1 MSGLVPYLFF
11 PGNAA
16 EALTFY
22 QGVFGGDLK
31 MFTYAQFGRTD
42 GPGEAIAHGQLAGV
56 VELFASDAAADEDAV
71 HIVGATFSLL
81 GTAAPGTLHEWFTAL
96 AEGGIITD
104 ALQER
109 PWGDVDGQLTD
120 RYGIRW
126 LIGYQQAG
134 LGTSGN

>member
-22 QGVFGGDLK
+22 RYVFGGGLQLL
-31 MFTYAQFGRTD
+31 TYEQFGRTD
-42 GPGEAIAHGQLAGV
+42 GPGDAIAHGQLSGLV
-56 VELFASDAAADEDAV
+56 DLFASDAAGDEDAV

-81 GTAAPGTLHEWFTAL
+81 GTADSETLQQWFAAL
-96 AEGGIITD
+96 ADGGNITD
-104 ALQER
+104 PLQKR
-109 PWGDVDGQLTD
+109 PWGDFDGQVTD

-126 LIGYQQAG
+126 LIGYQE
-134 LGTSGN
+134 S

>member
-22 QGVFGGDLK
+22 SGVFGGELTL
-31 MFTYAQFGRTD
+31 FTYEQFSRTD
-42 GPGEAIAHGQLAGV
+42 GPGDAIAHGMVSGA
-56 VELFASDAAADEDAV
+56 VELFGADAGPNQDAV

-81 GTAAPGTLHEWFTAL
+81 GTAEPDVLREWFDAL
-96 AEGGIITD
+96 AVGGRIVD
-104 ALQER
+104 PLQKR
-109 PWGDVDGQLTD
+109 PWGDFDGQVTD

-126 LIGYQQAG
+126 LIGYQEPAD
-134 LGTSGN
+134 

>member
-22 QGVFGGDLK
+22 RDVFGGELQLL
-31 MFTYAQFGRTD
+31 TYEQFGRTD
-42 GPGEAIAHGQLAGV
+42 GPGDAIAHGQLSGLV
-56 VELFASDAAADEDAV
+56 DLFASDAAGDEDAV

-81 GTAAPGTLHEWFTAL
+81 GTADSETLQQWFAAL
-96 AEGGIITD
+96 ADGGNITD
-104 ALQER
+104 PLQKR
-109 PWGDVDGQLTD
+109 PWGDFDGQVTD

-126 LIGYQQAG
+126 LIGYQE
-134 LGTSGN
+134 S